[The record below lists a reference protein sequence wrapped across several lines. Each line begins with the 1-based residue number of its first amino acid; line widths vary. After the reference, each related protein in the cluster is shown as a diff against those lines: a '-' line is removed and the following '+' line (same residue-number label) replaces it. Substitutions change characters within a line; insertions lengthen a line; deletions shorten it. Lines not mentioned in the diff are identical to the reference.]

1 MFPVYLRHFNV
12 DGAPFDR
19 AIHAAPVRLIVVAL
33 LILLGL
39 IVPIST
45 LRAAPAADPND
56 VQTAWRLLDY
66 VAVDYEGAVDRG
78 RIKSASEYAEM
89 KEFAGSVSSRLAAL
103 PIKPERAALIS
114 GAARLQGLIVRQ
126 RSPQ

>member
-45 LRAAPAADPND
+45 LRAAPSFRAEAKRQRCCIFKVSAPAPAA
-56 VQTAWRLLDY
+56 
-66 VAVDYEGAVDRG
+66 G
-78 RIKSASEYAEM
+78 RAIAYSC
-89 KEFAGSVSSRLAAL
+89 VSSSRAPAL
-103 PIKPERAALIS
+103 TEIAGATLLRGFATERCEKLPGS
-114 GAARLQGLIVRQ
+114 GGVAPAGRFSLVRGV
-126 RSPQ
+126 